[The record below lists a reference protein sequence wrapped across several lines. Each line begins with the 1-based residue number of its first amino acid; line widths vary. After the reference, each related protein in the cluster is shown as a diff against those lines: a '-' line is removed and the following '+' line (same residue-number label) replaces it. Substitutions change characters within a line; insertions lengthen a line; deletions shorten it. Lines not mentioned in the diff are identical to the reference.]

1 MTTVIH
7 SKLGHVVLLHGLF
20 HRGAAMAVLS
30 QRLQNKGFTTSVFSY
45 PSRHREL
52 AAQANAL
59 REFIETQKLTGP
71 GPLHFIGHSLG
82 GLVIMTLLDKY
93 SRDLPSGRVV
103 LLGSPV
109 RGSSKARKFSSKKIG
124 RALLGPARH
133 GLKAGSAV
141 KANRDVGVIAGIG
154 SKGVG
159 RLLGAMPDPNDG
171 TVSVP
176 ETHVEGA
183 MDSLLLPVSH
193 FGLLLS
199 PRVARE
205 CTSFLKSGCFDS
217 SIPNA
222 G

>member
-1 MTTVIH
+1 MTRVIH
-7 SKLGHVVLLHGLF
+7 SGVGHVVLLHGLF
-20 HRGAAMAVLS
+20 HRGAAMTVLS

-45 PSRHREL
+45 PSRRREL
-52 AAQANAL
+52 LAQANAL
-59 REFIETQKLTGP
+59 REFIEQQKLPESGS
-71 GPLHFIGHSLG
+71 LHFVGHSLG
-82 GLVIMTLLDKY
+82 GLIIMTLLEKY

-109 RGSSKARKFSSKKIG
+109 RGSSKARKFSSRKMG

-133 GLKAGSAV
+133 GLEIGSSV
-141 KANRDVGVIAGIG
+141 IANRDVGVIAGVG

-159 RLLGAMPDPNDG
+159 RLLGSMPDPNDG

-183 MDSLLLPVSH
+183 RDSLLLPVSH
-193 FGLLLS
+193 FGMLLS

-205 CTSFLKSGCFDS
+205 CTSFLKSGCFDAS
-217 SIPNA
+217 LPNA